1 MSPNLAGTMLDAIC
15 QARTPSRY
23 ETELDNWNPQCI
35 HSYLDSWV
43 VGSPSAK
50 KALATLVYSTWDL
63 HRRSNLLIIGPS
75 GTGKSE
81 MIRALSKEVRGN
93 VYQVDGSQLT
103 PSGYKGLSLSA
114 VLYSIAQ
121 ERSRDTRAQ
130 HPFILAI
137 DEVDKLLFGCDKAFS
152 GAKSAE
158 LLRLLDHD
166 RFVVSDDNG
175 HQADFDAD
183 WCSVILLGSFS
194 AVQPKKQ
201 CLGFNATGA
210 ERNFEITGDRLIE
223 EGLSPEI
230 IGRLPIVHM
239 DPPTLN
245 TYVSVAQ
252 MTVQKMEEQ
261 TGKHIVI
268 DPDLL
273 VMLARIAIKKQI
285 GCRYITQALGNMLF
299 NAVYDDYQADTYNL
313 TWTP

>member
-1 MSPNLAGTMLDAIC
+1 MMSLDAIHE
-15 QARTPSRY
+15 ARAPSRY
-23 ETELDNWNPQCI
+23 EIELDNWNPQCI

-43 VGSPSAK
+43 VGSPNVK

-81 MIRALSKEVRGN
+81 MIRALAHEIRGN

-103 PSGYKGLSLSA
+103 PSGYRGLTLSA
-114 VLYSIAQ
+114 VLFDIAR

-137 DEVDKLLFGCDKAFS
+137 DEVDKLLLGFDKAFS

-158 LLRLLDHD
+158 LLHLLDHD

-175 HQADFDAD
+175 RQIDFDAD

-194 AVQPKKQ
+194 AIKPKKQ
-201 CLGFNATGA
+201 SLGFNASSA
-210 ERNFEITGDRLIE
+210 ESHPEITGERLIE

-230 IGRLPIVHM
+230 VGRLPIVHM
-239 DPPTLN
+239 DPPDLS
-245 TYVSVAQ
+245 TYVSVAK

-261 TGKHIVI
+261 TGKQIIVT
-268 DPDLL
+268 PDLL
-273 VMLARIAIKKQI
+273 VMLARIAVKKQI

-299 NAVYDDYQADTYNL
+299 NAVYDDYQADTYHL
-313 TWTP
+313 TWNP

>member
-1 MSPNLAGTMLDAIC
+1 MSSDHMENMLDAIH
-15 QARTPSRY
+15 QARAPSRY

-43 VGSPSAK
+43 VGSTTAK

-75 GTGKSE
+75 GSGKSE
-81 MIRALSKEVRGN
+81 MIRALAKEMRGN
-93 VYQVDGSQLT
+93 VYQIDGSQLT

-183 WCSVILLGSFS
+183 WCSVVLLGSFS
-194 AVQPKKQ
+194 TIQPKKQ
-201 CLGFNATGA
+201 TLGFNATDT
-210 ERNFEITGDRLIE
+210 ENHFEITGDRLIE

-230 IGRLPIVHM
+230 IGRLPIVHT
-239 DPPTLN
+239 DTPTLN
-245 TYVSVAQ
+245 TYINVAQ

-261 TGKHIVI
+261 TGKHIDVT
-268 DPDLL
+268 PDLL
-273 VMLARIAIKKQI
+273 VMLARVAAKKQI

-299 NAVYDDYQADTYNL
+299 DAVYDDYQADTYNL
-313 TWTP
+313 TWNP